1 MKQQLRKCKNFFF
14 TCLFPVSSSLK
25 KKEGKKYFVKMQ
37 AQWQK
42 KKRAE
47 IWNPS
52 IVYSKG
58 QINHYFGNW
67 KGDAPQDILQS
78 GALLYYIPPPPSP
91 APEAKV
97 AKTDNDSMR
106 GSRTGLLGPTI
117 LIFIF

>member
-1 MKQQLRKCKNFFF
+1 M
-14 TCLFPVSSSLK
+14 T
-25 KKEGKKYFVKMQ
+25 
-37 AQWQK
+37 K